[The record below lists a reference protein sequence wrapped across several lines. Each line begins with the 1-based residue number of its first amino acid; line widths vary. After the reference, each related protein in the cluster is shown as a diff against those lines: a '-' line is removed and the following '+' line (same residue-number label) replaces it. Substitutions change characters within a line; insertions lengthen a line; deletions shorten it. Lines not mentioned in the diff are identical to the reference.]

1 MQILNECKLVLMQQ
15 PQHSSWTVTSPVRSS
30 AVVPFWSR
38 RASLWSSRRASP
50 RTCQRASLW
59 SSRRA
64 SPRTCQR
71 ASLWSSRRASPR
83 TCQRASLWSSRRASP
98 RTCQRASLWSSRRR
112 ASPRTCQRASLWSS
126 RRISQRSPR
135 LYLYST
141 LFLCLPHTLQ
151 LLSLFHL
158 LLLLQLFFLHSLLLL
173 HLHCH
178 ALSLCDRGRKG
189 QPQSVHQHLLPPLS
203 LLHLLSPQISPFH
216 SLVLHLLPLPSPSPW
231 VRRGQ
236 MWRRKERVRF
246 VSPWYT
252 LIHSINKFALRQSW
266 LEAN

>member
-71 ASLWSSRRASPR
+71 ASPWNRRASLR
-83 TCQRASLWSSRRASP
+83 
-98 RTCQRASLWSSRRR
+98 
-112 ASPRTCQRASLWSS
+112 SS